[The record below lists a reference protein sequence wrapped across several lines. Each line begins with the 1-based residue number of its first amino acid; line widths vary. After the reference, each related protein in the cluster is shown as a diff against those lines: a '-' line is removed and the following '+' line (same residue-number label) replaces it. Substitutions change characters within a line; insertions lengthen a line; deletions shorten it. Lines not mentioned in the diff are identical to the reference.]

1 MDHSQLSFRV
11 LAFYYYGVWMS
22 SFTILNTTPLQWE
35 YNNEVFTLNLML
47 ILDIC
52 SKISTAAL
60 TVDMH
65 NQSKWRGLPC
75 WPCSTHSEVCFS
87 LFPMLFPDRQAQP
100 AARRTLSSLSGQRE
114 DESISQDD
122 PIPGVLG
129 SCQTFRQS
137 PPSRQHDHRQRQNQ
151 HQSECCSFSD
161 ANTKVQIWLT
171 HGPILLS
178 GRSDGPVPLPDE
190 TRKVSKRHIYDTWS
204 LRPQD
209 SLFKQLHRTTFILLM
224 YQFFLSLTLNPG
236 PNPRGGGLKKNSM
249 NGWFAPLTALTHK
262 SK

>member
-1 MDHSQLSFRV
+1 MGFEC
-11 LAFYYYGVWMS
+11 
-22 SFTILNTTPLQWE
+22 PLLPFW
-35 YNNEVFTLNLML
+35 TLHH
-47 ILDIC
+47 C
-52 SKISTAAL
+52 SKSTTRRFLLWTWCQYWIFAVKYPQQPWLL
-60 TVDMH
+60 TCIT
-65 NQSKWRGLPC
+65 NQSDEDYPAGPAVA
-75 WPCSTHSEVCFS
+75 STHSEVCFS
-87 LFPMLFPDRQAQP
+87 LLPMLLPDRQAQP

-161 ANTKVQIWLT
+161 ANTKVQIRLT